1 MEWENS
7 ALGNLFV
14 PDVLTPEQFYD
25 SRRDDSTIRP
35 VKKLMMAILED
46 ALRCFQNNADAKGG
60 PRKRL
65 FSEAEQWLIGE
76 GGEGP
81 FSFETVCE
89 TLGNRAAISAAR
101 SARLA
106 HSAACGRIDAAPGA
120 AFTGGPQRPYQRS
133 GASRRKTHSDGQR
146 SLDHICRREFAP
158 ASKFRTNRK
167 GGAASLRDAAPPDFY
182 PRRQHRPAPH
192 AREPVYAS
200 QAVSLRGWSSAA
212 GAASLR
218 GHRSAGRRRH
228 VALGL
233 RLNPLLAS
241 GNVLLP
247 RAIPAA

>member
-89 TLGNRAAISAAR
+89 TLGIEPQFLREVCATGGLSSLPESRRGALRAARRWSAAAE
-101 SARLA
+101 SAL
-106 HSAACGRIDAAPGA
+106 
-120 AFTGGPQRPYQRS
+120 
-133 GASRRKTHSDGQR
+133 
-146 SLDHICRREFAP
+146 
-158 ASKFRTNRK
+158 
-167 GGAASLRDAAPPDFY
+167 LRVAMQNA
-182 PRRQHRPAPH
+182 
-192 AREPVYAS
+192 
-200 QAVSLRGWSSAA
+200 
-212 GAASLR
+212 
-218 GHRSAGRRRH
+218 RRR
-228 VALGL
+228 
-233 RLNPLLAS
+233 
-241 GNVLLP
+241 
-247 RAIPAA
+247 RAR

>member
-7 ALGNLFV
+7 AIGNLFV

-89 TLGNRAAISAAR
+89 TLGIEPQFLRRGLRDWRTQQLAGISSRRLPIRIRSTPALKTPHC
-101 SARLA
+101 SARPTA
-106 HSAACGRIDAAPGA
+106 ERTGRN
-120 AFTGGPQRPYQRS
+120 F
-133 GASRRKTHSDGQR
+133 
-146 SLDHICRREFAP
+146 
-158 ASKFRTNRK
+158 
-167 GGAASLRDAAPPDFY
+167 
-182 PRRQHRPAPH
+182 
-192 AREPVYAS
+192 
-200 QAVSLRGWSSAA
+200 
-212 GAASLR
+212 
-218 GHRSAGRRRH
+218 
-228 VALGL
+228 
-233 RLNPLLAS
+233 
-241 GNVLLP
+241 
-247 RAIPAA
+247 

>member
-65 FSEAEQWLIGE
+65 FNEAEQWLIGE

-89 TLGNRAAISAAR
+89 TLGIEPQFLRRGLRDWRTQQLAGVSTRRLARRSPVVRSGRISAPAR
-101 SARLA
+101 
-106 HSAACGRIDAAPGA
+106 
-120 AFTGGPQRPYQRS
+120 
-133 GASRRKTHSDGQR
+133 
-146 SLDHICRREFAP
+146 
-158 ASKFRTNRK
+158 
-167 GGAASLRDAAPPDFY
+167 RDAKRTAT
-182 PRRQHRPAPH
+182 
-192 AREPVYAS
+192 ARA
-200 QAVSLRGWSSAA
+200 R
-212 GAASLR
+212 
-218 GHRSAGRRRH
+218 
-228 VALGL
+228 
-233 RLNPLLAS
+233 
-241 GNVLLP
+241 
-247 RAIPAA
+247 